1 MKSVEDALK
10 CLTTSESIQG
20 YMCPKT
26 KQAMDASAQTF
37 LDTLP
42 PILILHLK
50 LFVYDMDG
58 GCRKLMK
65 RIEYP
70 VDLELPRECLHY
82 DKWEREKNLQLKRYK
97 LLSGMSSIPSI
108 FTSIKI

>member
-1 MKSVEDALK
+1 MEDALK

-70 VDLELPRECLHY
+70 VDLDLPRECL
-82 DKWEREKNLQLKRYK
+82 DREKTTQLKRYK
-97 LLSGMSSIPSI
+97 LLSGKCLPL
-108 FTSIKI
+108 TV